1 MWLFMAHYI
10 KKFGVNNSIGKSYA
24 NFLTLTVKDS
34 HRVYPERNR
43 VSDLAKQVNLLIVLR
58 QLNN

>member
-34 HRVYPERNR
+34 HRVYPEQNR
-43 VSDLAKQVNLLIVLR
+43 VSDLAKQSIVLT